1 MARIEAYSRTA
12 LNDDITMRTEVNG
25 EYTTLFVD
33 NGFYTLMDGRKI
45 KVGDSHF
52 NLRVKV
58 HTEVQADNSIKYTV
72 SEPVWSDFQYN
83 AVGNYDTPFTLHIWS
98 IDNSGGLTK
107 VWDISFGAR
116 NSFTRTVAQGH
127 TFFKEGVIAPN
138 GDLNAQIGFELLR
151 YYNDGKV
158 LDDDIY
164 GGIKIVNDLPP
175 SVRPKAVY
183 DCGSKTFKTTNRD
196 NGTIRIYNCVSG
208 NFDKEVRTINQ
219 GKAPVNMG
227 AGVFSCGTDEYK
239 NQHQVGER

>member
-1 MARIEAYSRTA
+1 
-12 LNDDITMRTEVNG
+12 MRTEVNG

-107 VWDISFGAR
+107 V
-116 NSFTRTVAQGH
+116 
-127 TFFKEGVIAPN
+127 
-138 GDLNAQIGFELLR
+138 
-151 YYNDGKV
+151 
-158 LDDDIY
+158 
-164 GGIKIVNDLPP
+164 
-175 SVRPKAVY
+175 
-183 DCGSKTFKTTNRD
+183 
-196 NGTIRIYNCVSG
+196 
-208 NFDKEVRTINQ
+208 
-219 GKAPVNMG
+219 
-227 AGVFSCGTDEYK
+227 
-239 NQHQVGER
+239 